1 MRRLQQF
8 LRSLWVAFRSIG
20 WNILLFLFLLAGTVL
35 IFYLTSAF
43 PEATWFDLLINAFHM
58 VILERVTEGAVG
70 VVPALAT
77 LLLPLLSFLIL
88 GEGVLRVLSIFIQRG
103 EHRKEWDEI
112 MAKSFRNHIVVC
124 GVGELGKAVVK
135 QLITAHPQEKMI
147 LLELKPDILAELNI
161 SGDQYVHLQG
171 DMTDLEMLK
180 KANCSNAR
188 MVIVV
193 SGNDSHNLET
203 AVKVNSLC
211 PQVNIWVR
219 LHHAGLADLLEIAKK
234 PNIHFFSPYQ
244 QAAQALMEELT
255 KS

>member
-135 QLITAHPQEKMI
+135 QLITAHPQEKII
-147 LLELKPDILAELNI
+147 LLELKPDILAELSL
-161 SGDQYVHLQG
+161 SGDQYIHLQG

-180 KANCSNAR
+180 KANCARAR
-188 MVIVV
+188 MVIVA

-203 AVKVNSLC
+203 AVKVNSIC
-211 PQVNIWVR
+211 TQVNIWVR

-244 QAAQALMEELT
+244 QAAQSLVEELT